1 MKFQNIV
8 LLCLSINLV
17 SCNSSDNGL
26 SDSEK
31 IGLFIDSIAFQSS
44 EDNLVTSIG
53 YEDAS
58 LVLKFESNQSESIAQ
73 DLVSYELSNFYAK
86 LVFNDSR
93 EAEVALINAQISMTA
108 ITSIDSNVPL
118 SKKFEVDGGLGLISS
133 KLTLQGPIKKDT
145 SSFILSGRRT
155 YIDVL
160 V

>member
-1 MKFQNIV
+1 M
-8 LLCLSINLV
+8 SITLV

-73 DLVSYELSNFYAK
+73 DLVS
-86 LVFNDSR
+86 
-93 EAEVALINAQISMTA
+93 
-108 ITSIDSNVPL
+108 
-118 SKKFEVDGGLGLISS
+118 
-133 KLTLQGPIKKDT
+133 
-145 SSFILSGRRT
+145 
-155 YIDVL
+155 
-160 V
+160 

>member
-1 MKFQNIV
+1 M
-8 LLCLSINLV
+8 SITLV

-108 ITSIDSNVPL
+108 INSIDSNVPL
-118 SKKFEVDGGLGLISS
+118 SKKFEVDVPFRGLLSWTTFGRNGDPSNIKSSSIAVEKGLG
-133 KLTLQGPIKKDT
+133 
-145 SSFILSGRRT
+145 
-155 YIDVL
+155 
-160 V
+160 